1 MADATT
7 CRGAYGP
14 QMRTERPPDGDPWPG
29 EYTYCPQCRS
39 ELSWTLLGGS
49 PRMRC
54 GSCGFVHWRNPGVG
68 AAVVVFDDDGRILLI
83 RRGPGMTREGFW
95 AIPAG
100 FVTYGEEIR
109 EAAARE
115 LEEETG
121 LTAEVGDV
129 VWIASNFH
137 DPAKLTVG
145 VWFSGTIIGG
155 ELVAGDDADRAE
167 YFALDQLPPLAFD
180 TDKAYLRTLGA
191 AIVD

>member
-1 MADATT
+1 
-7 CRGAYGP
+7 
-14 QMRTERPPDGDPWPG
+14 
-29 EYTYCPQCRS
+29 
-39 ELSWTLLGGS
+39 
-49 PRMRC
+49 
-54 GSCGFVHWRNPGVG
+54 
-68 AAVVVFDDDGRILLI
+68 
-83 RRGPGMTREGFW
+83 MTREGMW

-121 LTAEVGDV
+121 LTADVGDV

-145 VWFSGTIIGG
+145 VWFSGTITGG
-155 ELVAGDDADRAE
+155 QLVAGDDADRAE

-191 AIVD
+191 TIVD

>member
-1 MADATT
+1 
-7 CRGAYGP
+7 
-14 QMRTERPPDGDPWPG
+14 
-29 EYTYCPQCRS
+29 
-39 ELSWTLLGGS
+39 
-49 PRMRC
+49 MRC
-54 GSCGFVHWRNPGVG
+54 GACGFVHWRNPGVG
-68 AAVVVFDDDGRILLI
+68 AAVAVFDEHNRILLI

-121 LTAEVGDV
+121 LTADVGDV

-145 VWFSGTIIGG
+145 VWFSGTITGG
-155 ELVAGDDADRAE
+155 QLVAGDDADRAE

-180 TDKAYLRTLGA
+180 TDKSYLRTLGA
-191 AIVD
+191 AVPD

>member
-1 MADATT
+1 
-7 CRGAYGP
+7 
-14 QMRTERPPDGDPWPG
+14 
-29 EYTYCPQCRS
+29 
-39 ELSWTLLGGS
+39 
-49 PRMRC
+49 MRC
-54 GSCGFVHWRNPGVG
+54 GACGFVHWRNPGVG
-68 AAVVVFDDDGRILLI
+68 AAVAVFDEHNRILLI

-121 LTAEVGDV
+121 LTADVGDV

-145 VWFSGTIIGG
+145 VWFSGTITGG
-155 ELVAGDDADRAE
+155 QLVAGDDADRAE

-180 TDKAYLRTLGA
+180 TDKSYLRTLGA
-191 AIVD
+191 SIAD

>member
-1 MADATT
+1 M
-7 CRGAYGP
+7 
-14 QMRTERPPDGDPWPG
+14 
-29 EYTYCPQCRS
+29 
-39 ELSWTLLGGS
+39 
-49 PRMRC
+49 
-54 GSCGFVHWRNPGVG
+54 
-68 AAVVVFDDDGRILLI
+68 FDVDGRILLI

>member
-1 MADATT
+1 
-7 CRGAYGP
+7 
-14 QMRTERPPDGDPWPG
+14 
-29 EYTYCPQCRS
+29 
-39 ELSWTLLGGS
+39 
-49 PRMRC
+49 
-54 GSCGFVHWRNPGVG
+54 
-68 AAVVVFDDDGRILLI
+68 
-83 RRGPGMTREGFW
+83 MTREGFW

-121 LTAEVGDV
+121 LTADVGDV

-145 VWFSGTIIGG
+145 VWFAGTVTGG
-155 ELVAGDDADRAE
+155 ELAAGDDADRAE

-180 TDKAYLRTLGA
+180 TDKAYLRTLDA
-191 AIVD
+191 TILD

>member
-1 MADATT
+1 
-7 CRGAYGP
+7 
-14 QMRTERPPDGDPWPG
+14 
-29 EYTYCPQCRS
+29 
-39 ELSWTLLGGS
+39 
-49 PRMRC
+49 MRC
-54 GSCGFVHWRNPGVG
+54 GTCGFVHWRNPGVG
-68 AAVVVFDDDGRILLI
+68 AAVAVFDDDGRILLI

-145 VWFSGTIIGG
+145 VWFSGTITGG
-155 ELVAGDDADRAE
+155 DLVAGDDADRAE
-167 YFALDQLPPLAFD
+167 YFALDHLPPLAFD

-191 AIVD
+191 VILD

>member
-1 MADATT
+1 
-7 CRGAYGP
+7 
-14 QMRTERPPDGDPWPG
+14 
-29 EYTYCPQCRS
+29 
-39 ELSWTLLGGS
+39 
-49 PRMRC
+49 MRC
-54 GSCGFVHWRNPGVG
+54 GACGFVHWRNPGVG
-68 AAVVVFDDDGRILLI
+68 AAVAVFDDDDRILLI

-121 LTAEVGDV
+121 LTADVGDV

-137 DPAKLTVG
+137 DPGKLTVG
-145 VWFSGTIIGG
+145 VWFSGTITGG
-155 ELVAGDDADRAE
+155 ELAAGDDADRAE

-191 AIVD
+191 AILD

>member
-1 MADATT
+1 M
-7 CRGAYGP
+7 
-14 QMRTERPPDGDPWPG
+14 
-29 EYTYCPQCRS
+29 
-39 ELSWTLLGGS
+39 
-49 PRMRC
+49 
-54 GSCGFVHWRNPGVG
+54 
-68 AAVVVFDDDGRILLI
+68 FDDDGRILLI

-121 LTAEVGDV
+121 LTAEIGDV